1 MALKKRRAFEVFTL
15 SFLDC
20 ICCGFGAVVLF
31 YTIVQ
36 AHSGAKEIIRIDQ
49 LTGEVRKL
57 EEEVKEGVKN
67 LVVLRNTLEKTDEDA
82 AAARARAIRVAEELK
97 KRKVESS
104 TYDEE
109 SIARREHINK
119 LIADIKSLEEG
130 KKRLEGGALDKGP
143 AGDRIKAF
151 RGRGD
156 RRYVSALRIR
166 GKRIMVLVDTSASM
180 LYVDVVKI
188 IRLRNEPE
196 AARKLGPKWRRALDM
211 VEWVTAQLPNNS
223 QFQVYGF
230 NVKARAVVGATQGKW
245 LDGNDPRAIN
255 NVLTAA
261 RSIVP
266 GDGTSLVNAL
276 TALRT
281 INPAPD
287 QIILIT
293 DGLPTQGSVPPSRK
307 FINVRERE
315 KLFND
320 AMKTVTKDQP
330 MDVVLLPM
338 KGDLLAAHAFWRLAR
353 KTGGS
358 YVIPSRDWP

>member
-1 MALKKRRAFEVFTL
+1 VKKKRKAFEVFTL

-36 AHSGAKEIIRIDQ
+36 AQKGAQEIRRVDD

-57 EEEVKEGVKN
+57 EEEVKDGTKN

-82 AAARARAIRVAEELK
+82 ATAQARAIRVAKELK
-97 KRKVESS
+97 ERREQS
-104 TYDEE
+104 TEFDEE
-109 SIARREHINK
+109 SLARRAHINQLK
-119 LIADIKSLEEG
+119 ADIKSLEEG
-130 KKRLEGGALDKGP
+130 VKRLQGGALDKGP
-143 AGDRIKAF
+143 AGSRVKAF

-156 RRYVSALRIR
+156 RRYISALRVK
-166 GKRIMVLVDTSASM
+166 GKRILVLLDTSASM
-180 LYVDVVKI
+180 MEDDVVKV
-188 IRLRNEPE
+188 IRLRNQPE
-196 AARKLGPKWRRALDM
+196 AARRAAPKWRRALDM
-211 VEWVTAQLPNNS
+211 VEWITAQLPDNS

-230 NVKARAVVGATQGKW
+230 NVKSKAVQADTQGKW
-245 LDGNDPRAIN
+245 LTSNDPRVIN
-255 NVLTAA
+255 NVLTAT
-261 RSIVP
+261 RNITP

-276 TALRT
+276 LSART
-281 INPAPD
+281 INPEPD

-293 DGLPTQGSVPPSRK
+293 DGLPTQGSVAPSRK
-307 FINVRERE
+307 FINVRDRE
-315 KLFND
+315 KLFDD
-320 AMKTVTKDQP
+320 AAKTVTKDMP

-353 KTGGS
+353 RTGGS